1 MPDLPTGTVT
11 FLFTDIEGS
20 TQLWERYP
28 AAMKI
33 ALARHDGLLRQ
44 TIEANGGYVFKTVG
58 DAFCAAFPTASAALL
73 AALMAQRAFGKEAWG
88 ETGPLRVRMALHVGA
103 AEERDGDYFGPPLN
117 RVARLLS
124 TGYGGQILLS
134 AAAQELIRDQ
144 FPNEVV
150 LRDMGEHRLKDLVRS
165 EHVFQIIVPDLPDDF
180 PPLKSLD
187 VLPNNLPIQ
196 LTSFIGREKEMA
208 EIKQLL
214 LTARL
219 LTLTG
224 SGGTGKT
231 RLSLQV
237 AAEVLDD
244 FANGVWLVE
253 LASLSDPVLV
263 PQTVAS
269 VLGVR
274 EEPNRPLLTTLTGY
288 LCAKHLLLILDNCE
302 HLIEV
307 CAQLADALLHACPKL
322 HILAS
327 SREAL
332 GIAGETTFNV
342 PSLSL
347 PDPKHLPPVGAEF
360 VPALTQYEAVQLFI
374 ERALGALPGFT
385 VTNQNAPAVA
395 QICYRLDGIPLAIEL
410 AAARVKMLRVEQ
422 IAMRLDDRFR
432 LLTGRSR
439 TALPRQQTLRAL
451 IDWSWDLLSKA
462 ERVLLRRLSV
472 FSDGWTLE
480 AAETICQDEGWS
492 EALQSSSFILHPFE
506 VLDLLTQLANKS
518 LVMVEHEQGEET
530 RYRMLETI
538 RQYARD
544 KLLEEKEGEQV
555 RQQHLDYFLKL
566 AERAEPELRGPDQKA
581 WLNRLELEHDSLR
594 AALEWSMNSDA
605 EAGLRLAGALWR
617 FWEIRGYLG
626 EGREW
631 LSQILA
637 LPGVSSRTI
646 ARAKVLSGAGVLAY
660 SQSSYAAAHALY
672 EESLVIQ
679 RELGALGRKGI
690 ADALHGLGNLAL
702 RQENC
707 TEARSL
713 HEESLA
719 IRRELED
726 RQGIADSLLDL
737 GRVARNQHD
746 WVSAHSLFAESLT
759 IQRQC
764 GNQHGIA
771 ATLYQL
777 GNVAAWRGEL
787 ALARSLYEESLAIG
801 QELEDRHGIAD
812 TLNHLGSIA
821 IEQSDY
827 TFAHLLLERS
837 LVIEQELGDKLEI
850 VHVSTSLGE
859 LARLQDDYERAR
871 IYYEKS
877 LALSRELGSK
887 EFTAINLLNMGYVE
901 KHQGEYERA
910 TELFKEYLILYR
922 ELGRMDSITVS
933 LAGLGGAAGVQRL
946 PIRAARLLGAAAA
959 LLEALGADSRMDPA
973 DRAEYDRDVA
983 AVRAQLDEA
992 LFVAAWAEGRAMTL
1006 EQAIAYALEDSA

>member
-28 AAMKI
+28 TAMKI
-33 ALARHDGLLRQ
+33 ALARHDELLRQ
-44 TIEANGGYVFKTVG
+44 TIEANAGYVFKTVG

-73 AALMAQRAFGKEAWG
+73 AALMAQRAFDKETWG

-124 TGYGGQILLS
+124 AGHGGQILLS
-134 AAAQELIRDQ
+134 AAVQELIRDQ
-144 FPNEVV
+144 LPTEIV
-150 LRDMGEHRLKDLVRS
+150 LRDMGEHRLKDLVRP

-208 EIKQLL
+208 EVKQLL

-253 LASLSDPVLV
+253 LASLSDPALV
-263 PQTVAS
+263 PQAVTS
-269 VLGVR
+269 TLGVR
-274 EEPNRPLLTTLTGY
+274 EEPNRPLLATLTDY
-288 LCAKHLLLILDNCE
+288 LRARQVLLILDNCE

-307 CAQLADALLHACPKL
+307 CAQLADTLLHACPNL

-347 PDPKHLPPVGAEF
+347 PDPKHLPPAGAEF

-374 ERALGALPGFT
+374 ERALSALPGFT

-410 AAARVKMLRVEQ
+410 AAARVKMLHVEQ
-422 IAMRLDDRFR
+422 IAIRLDDRFR
-432 LLTGRSR
+432 LLTGGSR

-451 IDWSWDLLSKA
+451 IDWSWDLLSEVA
-462 ERVLLRRLSV
+462 GALLRRLSV
-472 FSDGWTLE
+472 FAGGWTLE

-492 EALQSSSFILHPFE
+492 EALQSSSFVLHPFE

-518 LVMVEHEQGEET
+518 LVMVEREQGEEA
-530 RYRMLETI
+530 RYRLLETI

-544 KLLEEKEGEQV
+544 KLLEAKEGEQV
-555 RQQHLDYFLKL
+555 RQQHLDYFLRL

-581 WLNRLELEHDSLR
+581 WLNRLELEHDNLR

-617 FWEIRGYLG
+617 FWDIRGYLG

-631 LSQILA
+631 SSQILA
-637 LPGVSSRTI
+637 LPGASSCTI
-646 ARAKVLSGAGVLAY
+646 ERANVLYGAGVLAY
-660 SQSSYAAAHALY
+660 SQSDYAAARALY
-672 EESLVIQ
+672 EESLTIQ
-679 RELGALGRKGI
+679 RELGALGRKGV

-702 RQENC
+702 RQDDYA
-707 TEARSL
+707 EARSL

-746 WVSAHSLFAESLT
+746 WASVHSLFAESLT
-759 IQRQC
+759 MQRQC
-764 GNQHGIA
+764 GNKRGIA
-771 ATLYQL
+771 AALYQL
-777 GNVAAWRGEL
+777 GNVAARRGDL
-787 ALARSLYEESLAIG
+787 TLARSLCEESLAI
-801 QELEDRHGIAD
+801 QEELEDRQGIAD

-821 IEQSDY
+821 TEQGDY
-827 TFAHLLLERS
+827 MLAHLLLARS
-837 LVIEQELGDKLEI
+837 LAIELELGDNLEI
-850 VHVSTSLGE
+850 VHVFTSIGE
-859 LARLQDDYERAR
+859 LARLQGDYERAR
-871 IYYEKS
+871 IFYEKS
-877 LALSRELGSK
+877 LALSRELGSQG
-887 EFTAINLLNMGYVE
+887 FTAINLLNMGYVE
-901 KHQGEYERA
+901 KHQGEYGRA
-910 TELFKEYLILYR
+910 TDLFKEYLILYR
-922 ELGRMDSITVS
+922 ELGGRDSTATS
-933 LAGLGGAAGVQRL
+933 LAGLGGVAGLQRQ
-946 PIRAARLLGAAAA
+946 PVRAARLLGAAEA
-959 LLEALGADSRMDPA
+959 LLEAANDYLAPA
-973 DRAEYDRDVA
+973 DRAEYERDVA
-983 AVRAQLDEA
+983 AARAQLDEA
-992 LFVAAWAEGRAMTL
+992 TFAAARAEGRAMTI
-1006 EQAIAYALEDSA
+1006 EQAVAYALEDSA